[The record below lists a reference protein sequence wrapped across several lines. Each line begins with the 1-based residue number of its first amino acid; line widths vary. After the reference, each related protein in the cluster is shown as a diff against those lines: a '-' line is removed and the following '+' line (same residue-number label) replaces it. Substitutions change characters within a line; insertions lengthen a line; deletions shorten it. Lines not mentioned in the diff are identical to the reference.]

1 MIDWQ
6 SDSHP
11 SLKVFFSISCGERG
25 RGVHSDLYWT
35 FIVYQKWG
43 FFLETRVDKLTVTK
57 YISFEN
63 LVLSSRFSFLV
74 GRTFVNHFDNIIRSV
89 ATRYR
94 THYFS
99 IGCRSMVANAV
110 FLMWMIGSKSRITKS
125 CKVHLLI
132 VRIWMN
138 DFVS

>member
-57 YISFEN
+57 YISF
-63 LVLSSRFSFLV
+63 LVE
-74 GRTFVNHFDNIIRSV
+74 RTFVNHFDNIIRSV

-110 FLMWMIGSKSRITKS
+110 FLMWIIGSKSRITKS